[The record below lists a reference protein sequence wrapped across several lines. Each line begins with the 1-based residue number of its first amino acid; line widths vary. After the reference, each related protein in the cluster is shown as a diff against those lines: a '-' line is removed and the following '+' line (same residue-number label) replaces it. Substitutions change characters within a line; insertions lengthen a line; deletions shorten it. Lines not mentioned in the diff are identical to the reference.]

1 MKKIIL
7 TLVAMMTMSF
17 SYAETESFRAENN
30 VENFMINFMKNQ
42 DKRFD
47 MSCDMRRLAVT
58 LDLNDRQIEFV
69 EAIHNTFCNEME
81 SVSTARGPQRRHLVH
96 EAVRKDIYQMQRVLN
111 DKQFDTYMT
120 LLGATLKNK
129 HL

>member
-58 LDLNDRQIEFV
+58 LDLNDRQMEFV

-81 SVSTARGPQRRHLVH
+81 SVSTTRGPQRRHLVH
-96 EAVRKDIYQMQRVLN
+96 EAVRKDIYQMHRVLN

-120 LLGATLKNK
+120 LLGATLQNK

>member
-1 MKKIIL
+1 MKKLVL
-7 TLVAMMTMSF
+7 TMVALMTMSF
-17 SYAETESFRAENN
+17 SYAETESFKAENN
-30 VENFMINFMKNQ
+30 VEHFIVNFMKNQ

-58 LDLNDRQIEFV
+58 LDLNEFQMEAV
-69 EAIHNTFCNEME
+69 EVIQDNFTEEMQSLA
-81 SVSTARGPQRRHLVH
+81 SVRGPRQRHLVH
-96 EAVRKDIYQMQRVLN
+96 QAVKKDIQQMQRVLN
-111 DKQFDTYMT
+111 DKQFDTYMM

>member
-69 EAIHNTFCNEME
+69 EAIHNTFCNEMSSLA
-81 SVSTARGPQRRHLVH
+81 SVRGHQRRHLVH

>member
-7 TLVAMMTMSF
+7 TLVALMTMSF
-17 SYAETESFRAENN
+17 SYAETKSNKAENSVDNFMESF
-30 VENFMINFMKNQ
+30 MKFQ

-47 MSCDMRRLAVT
+47 MSCDMRRLAAT
-58 LDLNDRQIEFV
+58 LDLTEWQMDAV
-69 EAIHNTFCNEME
+69 EAIHNTFCNDME
-81 SVSTARGPQRRHLVH
+81 SAGATRGPQRRHQVH
-96 EAVRKDIYQMQRVLN
+96 EAVRKDVHQMHRVLD

-120 LLGATLKNK
+120 LLGATLQNK